1 MMTIQE
7 AKRSLG
13 RELRAQKGFV
23 GVGLGRNAIRLY
35 AHEESAPVVK
45 TLRSRWGDTYEG
57 YPVSVVLSPGFG
69 ARRQRT

>member
-1 MMTIQE
+1 MHGAPRRTVHE
-7 AKRSLG
+7 WNAGRHKGVPYDACGGFGRDAKP
-13 RELRAQKGFV
+13 A
-23 GVGLGRNAIRLY
+23 
-35 AHEESAPVVK
+35 